1 MNKKDCLGRLAE
13 IKTQLDL
20 LERQIAERVKDEESS
35 EAAKMTRESKDMDRK
50 LAQLE
55 LKDARERI
63 RHYHVS

>member
-13 IKTQLDL
+13 IKAQLDL
-20 LERQIAERVKDEESS
+20 LERQIAERVKDKESS

-63 RHYHVS
+63 THYHVS